1 MNILGIDLGGSRVK
15 LAILDAG
22 RVKELKVFPIS
33 RGLPMGAV
41 LDAIEAQAKRMAGI
55 AECQGVGFAYPGLV
69 DMENQRVLCIN
80 DKYADAAETDFSRW
94 AWERFGLKLLLI
106 NDAAAA
112 LCGEMTYGAGR
123 GHDSGALLMV
133 GTGVGTAVWVQ
144 GRLLTILAEIS
155 NARKVLEIGT
165 FTGYSATCLA
175 YGLPEEG
182 HIDTLEINDELED
195 LIREGWSRAGVEGKI
210 TLHIGDARKTI
221 ATLEGPYDLVYIDA
235 NKREYSEY
243 YDLVFDLVRPGGLIL
258 ADDVLWDGKL
268 WQDPLPQDKQTLGIA
283 AFNDKV
289 MADPR
294 VESVLLPI
302 RDGLNVIRKK

>member
-1 MNILGIDLGGSRVK
+1 MESASEKYLREHSSPQSEALEWIEKQTNIRTNY
-15 LAILDAG
+15 
-22 RVKELKVFPIS
+22 P
-33 RGLPMGAV
+33 
-41 LDAIEAQAKRMAGI
+41 RM
-55 AECQGVGFAYPGLV
+55 L
-69 DMENQRVLCIN
+69 
-80 DKYADAAETDFSRW
+80 
-94 AWERFGLKLLLI
+94 
-106 NDAAAA
+106 
-112 LCGEMTYGAGR
+112 
-123 GHDSGALLMV
+123 SGA
-133 GTGVGTAVWVQ
+133 VQ

-195 LIREGWSRAGVEGKI
+195 LIRQGWSRAGVEGKI